1 MVGSVVRQ
9 HLAAG
14 STSYGRPCTA
24 CTAFAARV
32 VPNPGRILG
41 RIGGLWRRGGRY
53 LGADLRAG
61 LVVVCLVVDVGRST
75 GRASARRIPAAS
87 GTVVGADVVGDTA
100 GGSSCSRSW
109 IWRSGRSGRRCLD
122 AGLTER
128 ALCFFAY
135 PFVVVAGEGYKR
147 KAKRRQED
155 ELLHGAGIIQV
166 DQCSKVRKKSGSTCF
181 SSALQGFGGFFVH
194 FQNKYRPSWR
204 FGNENSFLWITK

>member
-75 GRASARRIPAAS
+75 GRASTRRIPAAS
-87 GTVVGADVVGDTA
+87 GTVVGADVVGDTIR
-100 GGSSCSRSW
+100 GSSCSRSW
-109 IWRSGRSGRRCLD
+109 IWRSRRSRCLY
-122 AGLTER
+122 AGLTEG
-128 ALCFFAY
+128 ALCLFAY
-135 PFVVVAGEGYKR
+135 PFVVVAGEGY
-147 KAKRRQED
+147 RRQANRCQENKM
-155 ELLHGAGIIQV
+155 LHGNSI
-166 DQCSKVRKKSGSTCF
+166 
-181 SSALQGFGGFFVH
+181 
-194 FQNKYRPSWR
+194 FQ
-204 FGNENSFLWITK
+204 TD

>member
-14 STSYGRPCTA
+14 STRYGRPGTA

-32 VPNPGRILG
+32 VPNPGSILG
-41 RIGGLWRRGGRY
+41 GFGGLWCRGRRY
-53 LGADLRAG
+53 LGTDLRAG
-61 LVVVCLVVDVGRST
+61 LVVECLVVDVGRST
-75 GRASARRIPAAS
+75 GRASTRRIPAAS

-100 GGSSCSRSW
+100 GGSRRSCSW
-109 IWRSGRSGRRCLD
+109 IGRSRCRCLD
-122 AGLTER
+122 AGLAER

-166 DQCSKVRKKSGSTCF
+166 DQCPKVRKKSGNTGF
-181 SSALQGFGGFFVH
+181 YSALRGFEGFFVH
-194 FQNKYRPSWR
+194 FQNKYRSSWR
-204 FGNENSFLWITK
+204 LGNEYLFLCIKK